1 MIKTYKLDSKT
12 YYLIQL
18 SYTAKNGKR
27 FQRKFRRDP
36 NKELITSIA
45 KAKKLEAHY
54 LVNLE
59 SDAEGLNQTMKFKE
73 WHELFLKS
81 IKHQYKRITVMQYDG
96 DLKKWLSVDFQ
107 NRLLSDFM
115 KSDIHSFIFN
125 EMSMRGA
132 TPHQQGR
139 ILRHLHRL
147 FEAAL
152 EDGLI
157 SRNPAKGIKVK
168 VPPPQKLVLN
178 TNEAELLLEEAKKSN
193 HDFYYL
199 WAFALLTGMR
209 SGEMYG
215 LRWTD
220 VDEVTGN
227 ISISRQWTNKDGYHA
242 TKTNL
247 NRVLPISSSLKH
259 LLSELKNIGPFKE
272 TLIGLNN
279 TSVDFDDLVLPRL
292 KEWRHGNQSL
302 VTNNF
307 CKSIGV
313 TEVKFHDLRAT
324 FITNLLAQGVSL
336 AKVMSIVG
344 HSKTSTTDVYLRL
357 AGVDVRGSTDQL
369 GYSLPKE
376 KVDNVVQLF
385 S

>member
-178 TNEAELLLEEAKKSN
+178 TNEAELLLEEAKKS
-193 HDFYYL
+193 
-199 WAFALLTGMR
+199 
-209 SGEMYG
+209 
-215 LRWTD
+215 
-220 VDEVTGN
+220 
-227 ISISRQWTNKDGYHA
+227 
-242 TKTNL
+242 
-247 NRVLPISSSLKH
+247 
-259 LLSELKNIGPFKE
+259 
-272 TLIGLNN
+272 
-279 TSVDFDDLVLPRL
+279 
-292 KEWRHGNQSL
+292 
-302 VTNNF
+302 
-307 CKSIGV
+307 
-313 TEVKFHDLRAT
+313 
-324 FITNLLAQGVSL
+324 
-336 AKVMSIVG
+336 
-344 HSKTSTTDVYLRL
+344 
-357 AGVDVRGSTDQL
+357 GSTLND
-369 GYSLPKE
+369 
-376 KVDNVVQLF
+376 
-385 S
+385 